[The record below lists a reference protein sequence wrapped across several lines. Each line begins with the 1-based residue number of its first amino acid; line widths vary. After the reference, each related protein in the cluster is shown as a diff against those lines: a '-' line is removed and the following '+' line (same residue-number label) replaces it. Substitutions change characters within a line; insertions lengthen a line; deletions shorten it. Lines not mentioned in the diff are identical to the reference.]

1 MGSELTPGPSFSIT
15 STFDLPFDMHLQWQE
30 DIYLATLKTVTK
42 LKGKQFFSS
51 SPILNRL
58 TWHFGRQLP

>member
-15 STFDLPFDMHLQWQE
+15 STFDLPFGMHLQWQE
-30 DIYLATLKTVTK
+30 DIYLATLKM
-42 LKGKQFFSS
+42 LSKGKQLFSF

-58 TWHFGRQLP
+58 T